1 MDYSVWETK
10 QTRRKTHMTNLLY
23 SLMIFN
29 ERLEVFLLDCLNP
42 VKRSSKWRKTTY
54 LLSRDSG
61 ITPVPMR
68 SQKNW
73 WLVQSVNL
81 RKSI

>member
-23 SLMIFN
+23 SMRDLK
-29 ERLEVFLLDCLNP
+29 VFLLDCLNP